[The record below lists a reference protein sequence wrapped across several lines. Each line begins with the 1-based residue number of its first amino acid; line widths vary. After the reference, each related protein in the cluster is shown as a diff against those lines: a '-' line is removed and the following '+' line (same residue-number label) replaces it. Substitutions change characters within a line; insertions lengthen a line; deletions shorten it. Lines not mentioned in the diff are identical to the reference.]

1 MGAHFRF
8 VKYEQS
14 VLDWDLPA
22 MTDWFDRYHYFLRA
36 LVEGANSTWILALY
50 LETHKHLERYHYTVY
65 RRCNE
70 LPASLL
76 LLAADYREMVN
87 AMIERDVSLAID
99 LLQAM
104 AKQSHDCVRQTWE
117 EVLSQ

>member
-1 MGAHFRF
+1 MGAHYRF

-14 VLDWDLPA
+14 GLDWNLSV

-36 LVEGANSTWILALY
+36 LVGGANSTWLLTLY
-50 LETHKHLERYHYTVY
+50 LETQKHLERYHYTVY
-65 RRCNE
+65 RRRNE

-76 LLAADYREMVN
+76 LLAVDYQELVD
-87 AMIERDVSLAID
+87 AMIKRDVNPVID

-104 AKQSHDCVRQTWE
+104 AKRSHDCVRQAWG